1 MTLTLYRVTNVG
13 DKLAV
18 TQQLVANNL
27 ITFNDTTDVNSHN
40 AFITQVEI
48 TNTTGI
54 GNNQAA
60 EQDLGDHQDL
70 GSVEQLY
77 LLTGF
82 ISKRTEA
89 EGVTNKI
96 DILKKWDDGT
106 KTNDNFV
113 HGRMG
118 IDMEDFGQYDIIPV
132 GTGDTQVGLIWKSI
146 KWGPL
151 EFDILPLRADFVI
164 TMIVDKGDDE

>member
-1 MTLTLYRVTNVG
+1 MTLTLYRVNTAGQGLGNL
-13 DKLAV
+13 D
-18 TQQLVANNL
+18 ANEQ
-27 ITFNDTTDVNSHN
+27 IIFNDTADVNTHN
-40 AFITQVEI
+40 AFITNVEI

-77 LLTGF
+77 VLTGF
-82 ISKRTEA
+82 ISLRTQAEA
-89 EGVTNKI
+89 ATNRI
-96 DILKKWDDGT
+96 TILKKWDDGI

-113 HGRMG
+113 HGTMG
-118 IDMEDFGQYDIIPV
+118 IDMEDFAQYDIVPV
-132 GTGDTQVGLIWKSI
+132 GTGSTQVGLIWKSI

-151 EFDILPLRADFVI
+151 EFDILPLRADFII
-164 TMIVDKGDDE
+164 TMIVDKGDDQ

>member
-1 MTLTLYRVTNVG
+1 MTLTLYRVNTPGQNIG
-13 DKLAV
+13 SLD
-18 TQQLVANNL
+18 ANNL
-27 ITFNDTTDVNSHN
+27 IAFNDTTDVNSHN
-40 AFITQVEI
+40 AFITEVEI

-70 GSVEQLY
+70 GSVEQMY
-77 LLTGF
+77 VLTGF

-89 EGVTNKI
+89 EGVTNLI
-96 DILKKWDDGT
+96 NILKKWDDEV

-118 IDMEDFGQYDIIPV
+118 LDMEDFGQYDIIPDGV
-132 GTGDTQVGLIWKSI
+132 GTDQVGLIWKSI

-151 EFDILPLRADFVI
+151 TFDILPLRADFVI
-164 TMIVDKGDDE
+164 TMIVDKGDDQ